1 MASLKRQDSITS
13 MMNLS
18 GEKNPVEDKDKDIY
32 EELSSMYLS
41 KTLISIFC
49 FLSPEIQENMMSRI
63 MNVVNKQRTSN
74 RVIDKKY
81 CITEKTNVQKS
92 EIDDLLQKII
102 TTSFNIWGQGPFY
115 LWEFM
120 IQSNMMRNKYV
131 RYAFENKSYAF
142 ENKSYVGLHP
152 IYNPPDYDELD
163 ALNVQDA
170 YNKVFDL
177 APLPNDELIVYRC
190 WGDLPMKD
198 LLFNPEGFPLFQEGF
213 PLNQETSVT
222 VLHSYAS
229 LTWCEDSFQKNID
242 RKQNYPK
249 SPNEINSTTLI
260 RIPKGCR
267 GVINLSMPGEEA
279 NSGVIKATKN
289 NRFAQSKKGQYEM
302 ILDPRGSLYPTY
314 QKVEP
319 KSLSSIHD
327 NTVYYDEF
335 IYEPIPL
342 LSKKTV
348 YNSSVFNDDLLAVEN
363 GNMSYK
369 SLTHSL
375 CCKGNYTEAIFAN
388 FGRGT
393 FHTLDKD
400 GRKQEIN
407 GFILKKEN
415 KMWHVEKDDTGDV
428 GTSANTNTDISA
440 ATGANTSKYIY
451 ILSED
456 SLLEFDD
463 YYKNEDGRFIKKH
476 ESIYQSYITQEK
488 LASNM
493 RNMKVSK
500 RGKYNFKKHLIEKE
514 MLIKASGE
522 ALTDIAELRSQTVF
536 LGDIQVPAKKKK
548 RTMRNFFKRGGI
560 RRKEKKSRK
569 QKTIKKTKNNQENKK
584 QSRKQSRKQSN
595 KNKNS

>member
-13 MMNLS
+13 MLNLS
-18 GEKNPVEDKDKDIY
+18 GEKNPIEDKDKDIY

-49 FLSPEIQENMMSRI
+49 FLSPEIQENIRETMMSRI

-74 RVIDKKY
+74 RLISEKY
-81 CITEKTNVQKS
+81 CITEKTNVQKR
-92 EIDDLLQKII
+92 EIDDLLQKFI
-102 TTSFNIWGQGPFY
+102 TTSKNIYDNRGPYY

-120 IQSNMMRNKYV
+120 IQSNLQRNRYV
-131 RYAFENKSYAF
+131 RNAFESKRYSN
-142 ENKSYVGLHP
+142 
-152 IYNPPDYDELD
+152 NPPRYDEID
-163 ALNVQDA
+163 SLNVQDA
-170 YNKVFDL
+170 YNRVFDL

-190 WGDLPMKD
+190 WGSLPMKY
-198 LLFNPEGFPLFQEGF
+198 LLFEPGGF

-229 LTWCEDSFQKNID
+229 LQWCENDSLQKNLD
-242 RKQNYPK
+242 RMQNYPK
-249 SPNEINSTTLI
+249 SPNEVNSTTLI

-279 NSGVIKATKN
+279 NSTVIKATN
-289 NRFAQSKKGQYEM
+289 NDKFAQLKKGQYEM

-335 IYEPIPL
+335 IYEPVPL
-342 LSKKTV
+342 LSKNTV
-348 YNSSVFNDDLLAVEN
+348 YNSSIFNRDLLDFEN
-363 GNMSYK
+363 GNMTYK
-369 SLTHSL
+369 SLTQSL

-393 FHTLDKD
+393 FEIFDKD

-407 GFILKKEN
+407 GFILKKESQ
-415 KMWHVEKDDTGDV
+415 KWHVEKD
-428 GTSANTNTDISA
+428 
-440 ATGANTSKYIY
+440 KYVY
-451 ILSED
+451 VLDEN

-463 YYKNEDGRFIKKH
+463 YYKNEDGRFVKKH

-493 RNMKVSK
+493 RNMEKKLKGNNSLSK
-500 RGKYNFKKHLIEKE
+500 KERDKFKKYLIENE
-514 MLIKASGE
+514 MLIKSSGE
-522 ALTDIAELRSQTVF
+522 PLLSKPVTQRRL
-536 LGDIQVPAKKKK
+536 
-548 RTMRNFFKRGGI
+548 FKRGGFGK
-560 RRKEKKSRK
+560 KEEKTRKKSRNKSK
-569 QKTIKKTKNNQENKK
+569 QRQINEKNRGRNKG
-584 QSRKQSRKQSN
+584 RK
-595 KNKNS
+595 

>member
-13 MMNLS
+13 MLNLS

-74 RVIDKKY
+74 RFIDKKY

-92 EIDDLLQKII
+92 EIDDLLQKFI
-102 TTSFNIWGQGPFY
+102 TTSFNIYHTRGPYF

-120 IQSNMMRNKYV
+120 IQSNFQRNKYV
-131 RYAFENKSYAF
+131 RYVFENKSYT
-142 ENKSYVGLHP
+142 NTPP
-152 IYNPPDYDELD
+152 IYDELD

-229 LTWCEDSFQKNID
+229 LQWCENGLQKNID
-242 RKQNYPK
+242 RMQNYPK

-279 NSGVIKATKN
+279 NSGVIKATN
-289 NRFAQSKKGQYEM
+289 NDKFAQSKKGQYEM

-335 IYEPIPL
+335 IYEPLPL
-342 LSKKTV
+342 LSKNTV
-348 YNSSVFNDDLLAVEN
+348 YNSSIFNGDLLDFEN

-369 SLTHSL
+369 FLTHSL

-440 ATGANTSKYIY
+440 ATGANTST
-451 ILSED
+451 
-456 SLLEFDD
+456 
-463 YYKNEDGRFIKKH
+463 NT
-476 ESIYQSYITQEK
+476 SISINTS
-488 LASNM
+488 ASAGTSANISIGTSIS
-493 RNMKVSK
+493 NSSSVST
-500 RGKYNFKKHLIEKE
+500 GIS
-514 MLIKASGE
+514 I
-522 ALTDIAELRSQTVF
+522 
-536 LGDIQVPAKKKK
+536 
-548 RTMRNFFKRGGI
+548 RTSIGTGI
-560 RRKEKKSRK
+560 
-569 QKTIKKTKNNQENKK
+569 NNQY
-584 QSRKQSRKQSN
+584 QG
-595 KNKNS
+595 